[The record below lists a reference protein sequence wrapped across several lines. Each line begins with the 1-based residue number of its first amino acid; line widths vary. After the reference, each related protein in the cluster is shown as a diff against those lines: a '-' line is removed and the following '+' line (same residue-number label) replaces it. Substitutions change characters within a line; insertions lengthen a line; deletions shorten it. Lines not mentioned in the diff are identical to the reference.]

1 MNNQDDEYRIYNDGQ
16 SLKTKKRF
24 FGYSPILKT
33 ELLEAQSRA
42 TSSAHAAR
50 ILGVVYKTYKKYC
63 NLYEVPHIIERKQV
77 KGGASKITSQSE
89 QKLNEV
95 LEGEYPTYTPK
106 LLKDR
111 LVSGRYINPE
121 CSNCGFCER
130 RIGDNKIPLLL
141 DFIDGNKRNH
151 KWENLRLLCYNCYFL
166 LVGNIHGRK
175 PNIENEIKS
184 KNDNEEIDLSLL

>member
-1 MNNQDDEYRIYNDGQ
+1 MMDNDYRIYNDGQ

-24 FGYSPILKT
+24 LGYSPVLKT

-63 NLYEVPHIIERKQV
+63 KLYDVPHIIERKKV
-77 KGGASKITSQSE
+77 RTGLGKISSESE

-95 LEGEYPTYTPK
+95 LEGDYPEYTPK

-111 LVSGRYINPE
+111 LVSGRHINPE

-166 LVGNIHGRK
+166 LVGNLMGRK
-175 PNIENEIKS
+175 ARIDIEMQNN
-184 KNDNEEIDLSLL
+184 NDNEEIDLSLL